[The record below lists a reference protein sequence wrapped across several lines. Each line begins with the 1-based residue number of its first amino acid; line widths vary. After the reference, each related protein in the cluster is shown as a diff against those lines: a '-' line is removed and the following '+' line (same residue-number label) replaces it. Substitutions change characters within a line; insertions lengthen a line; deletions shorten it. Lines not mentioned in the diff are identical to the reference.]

1 MPTHETCLIAAI
13 LKQAYGD
20 DLPCA
25 AHHPPEITRVGNS
38 LVPDSGGDADIS
50 RGRAARIERPSCTW
64 TIMDASS
71 GMRPKAGAERTR
83 VGTMTAHPRS
93 AELAANMRLAGQKAI
108 NLALQGGG
116 SHSAFTWGVLDR
128 LLEDE
133 RLTFDG
139 ISATSAGCVN
149 AVLLADGL
157 ASGGRQAAKDLLK
170 VFWRKISDL
179 TSSSIIAPSLFD
191 KYNPTFG
198 LEYSPGYL
206 FVDMVSRFISPYQLN
221 PLDINPLRDL
231 LNEVVNFERVRQQQV
246 VKLFLSASKV
256 RTGKVVVFTHKE
268 ITADH
273 VLASA
278 CLPFRMRAPE
288 IAGEYYWDGGF
299 MGNPVIFPVIYGCD
313 SCDILLVHL
322 TPAERAE
329 LPMTSQDI
337 LDRIEEISFNAAL
350 MREMRVI
357 TQVTKL
363 IDEGQLSGHKRLFMH
378 SIDAEDITKRLA
390 HSSKMNG
397 DWRFLMYLFELGRE
411 RADTW
416 LAANFDHLGVA
427 TTFDLQSSYF

>member
-1 MPTHETCLIAAI
+1 
-13 LKQAYGD
+13 
-20 DLPCA
+20 
-25 AHHPPEITRVGNS
+25 
-38 LVPDSGGDADIS
+38 
-50 RGRAARIERPSCTW
+50 
-64 TIMDASS
+64 MDASS

-83 VGTMTAHPRS
+83 IGTMTAHPKS

-170 VFWRKISDL
+170 VFWKKISDL

-231 LNEVVNFERVRQQQV
+231 LNEVVNFERVREQQV

-299 MGNPVIFPVIYGCD
+299 MGNPAIFPVIYGCD

-329 LPMTSQDI
+329 LPTTSQDI

-357 TQVTKL
+357 THVTKL
-363 IDEGQLSGHKRLFMH
+363 IDEGQLSGHRRLFMH
-378 SIDAEDITKRLA
+378 LIDAEDITKRLA
-390 HSSKMNG
+390 HSSKMKG
-397 DWRFLMYLFELGRE
+397 G
-411 RADTW
+411 
-416 LAANFDHLGVA
+416 G
-427 TTFDLQSSYF
+427 S